1 MYELQN
7 PKPSTTSSTFSDR
20 YASIVPVRGSSMSPT
35 FNPTTDSFM
44 GSLSDDHVLME
55 KFCLQKYK
63 FSHGDVIVFWITSL
77 TSTGGRTANCQL
89 RDQSNTNVTSEIM
102 FFTRF
107 WLGALFL
114 ILTEFESV
122 SSRRLICS
130 VNSLHFAVCRCSPS
144 NHKEKHVKRIIGLP
158 GDWIGTPM
166 TNDVVKVPNG
176 HCWVEGDNPS
186 SSLDSRSFGPIP
198 LGLVKGRV
206 THILWPPQRVR
217 HVERKN
223 HQNRHSPS

>member
-1 MYELQN
+1 MSTYLIGQKTCMNCKTLNPQLPLQPCRCILGEISN
-7 PKPSTTSSTFSDR
+7 MAAHNFLWSLTKNCFTFGLIGLTVSDR

-63 FSHGDVIVFWITSL
+63 FSHGDVIVF
-77 TSTGGRTANCQL
+77 
-89 RDQSNTNVTSEIM
+89 
-102 FFTRF
+102 
-107 WLGALFL
+107 
-114 ILTEFESV
+114 
-122 SSRRLICS
+122 
-130 VNSLHFAVCRCSPS
+130 CSPS

-223 HQNRHSPS
+223 HQKRHSPS